1 MSEKRLDI
9 ESLSLAGERQHMID
23 VLLGENTYADK
34 VLQNAEFVNVITRE
48 IYTADIAISGKY
60 VLMVGDCK
68 ELIG

>member
-68 ELIG
+68 